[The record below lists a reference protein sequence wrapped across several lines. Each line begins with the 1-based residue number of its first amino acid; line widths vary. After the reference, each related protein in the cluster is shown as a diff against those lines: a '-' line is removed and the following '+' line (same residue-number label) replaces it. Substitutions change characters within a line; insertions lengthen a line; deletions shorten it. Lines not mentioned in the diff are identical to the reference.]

1 MNKYVSDLDHVLTWK
16 ELPHG
21 TALTRD
27 NFDEFLLN
35 VAKSGEQF
43 EERVGGIE
51 GQLKAHAKRKQSSGS
66 S

>member
-16 ELPHG
+16 ELPNG
-21 TALTRD
+21 TALTRY

-43 EERVGGIE
+43 EERVGGSE
-51 GQLKAHAKRKQSSGS
+51 GQLKARAKRKQSSGS

>member
-1 MNKYVSDLDHVLTWK
+1 MNKYVSDLEHVLTWK
-16 ELPHG
+16 ELPNG
-21 TALTRD
+21 TALTRY
-27 NFDEFLLN
+27 NSDEFLLN

-51 GQLKAHAKRKQSSGS
+51 GQLKACAKRKQSSGS

>member
-1 MNKYVSDLDHVLTWK
+1 MNKYESDLDHVLTWE
-16 ELPHG
+16 ELPNG
-21 TALTRD
+21 TALTRY

-51 GQLKAHAKRKQSSGS
+51 GLLKARAKQKQSSGS

>member
-16 ELPHG
+16 ELPNG
-21 TALTRD
+21 TALTRY

-35 VAKSGEQF
+35 IAKSGEQF

-51 GQLKAHAKRKQSSGS
+51 GQLKARAKRKQSSGS

>member
-16 ELPHG
+16 ELPNG
-21 TALTRD
+21 TELTRY
-27 NFDEFLLN
+27 NFDEILFN

-51 GQLKAHAKRKQSSGS
+51 GQLKARAKRKQSSGS